1 MEFAWTLCLLA
12 ICGGT
17 IFHRNIWSFS
27 KCSKKS
33 KSVASDHNFFFFFQ
47 IHCMLQLTNLVQV
60 ITECR
65 SCSANAVLRAYA
77 RQSAPTVRALPS
89 AHALQVRARILSAPC
104 RSRLDTRP
112 VCAPCG
118 VRAWSYPRLYLFPF
132 APAVVPIGARHAS
145 VDSHLILP
153 IATSA
158 GNSKKSYCSKVNL
171 EQ

>member
-12 ICGGT
+12 MCGGT

-27 KCSKKS
+27 KCNEKS
-33 KSVASDHNFFFFFQ
+33 KSIASYHNFFFNFQ

-65 SCSANAVLRAYA
+65 SCFKRGPA
-77 RQSAPTVRALPS
+77 
-89 AHALQVRARILSAPC
+89 VRARISSPC
-104 RSRLDTRP
+104 PKTRP
-112 VCAPCG
+112 VRTPCVARARSCPRPCPFPLAPT
-118 VRAWSYPRLYLFPF
+118 
-132 APAVVPIGARHAS
+132 VVPVGARQAS

-153 IATSA
+153 TASSA